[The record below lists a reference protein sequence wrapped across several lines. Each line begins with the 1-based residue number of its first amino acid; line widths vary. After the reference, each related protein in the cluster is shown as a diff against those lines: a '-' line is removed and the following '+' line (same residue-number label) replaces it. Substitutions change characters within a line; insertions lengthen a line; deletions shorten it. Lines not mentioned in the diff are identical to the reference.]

1 MELRETFNNVEAFCQ
16 VMSLAELLEAAGVSG
31 TASEDPAI
39 AAFKENTLIL
49 IEKEISYPQKE
60 KREINFQEFLQVF
73 KGLLGIKRDTINGFI
88 STNYENFPMTHIQRK
103 DIQSKPV

>member
-16 VMSLAELLEAAGVSG
+16 VLSLAELLEAAGIS
-31 TASEDPAI
+31 AAISEDSAI
-39 AAFKENTLIL
+39 PAFKENTLIL

-60 KREINFQEFLQVF
+60 KREINFQEFLQIF
-73 KGLLGIKRDTINGFI
+73 KGLLGVKRDTINGFI